1 MSLSDA
7 VGSGSERRALE
18 ALRDALADQLD
29 GCESARDYAALSLRL
44 MDCLS
49 RISALE
55 SAEPVER
62 KSVLDDLAKR
72 RADRSAR
79 ATG

>member
-18 ALRDALADQLD
+18 ALRDALAAQLEE
-29 GCESARDYAALSLRL
+29 CESARDYAALSLRL

-49 RISALE
+49 RISVLE
-55 SAEPVER
+55 GAEPVER
-62 KSVLDDLAKR
+62 RSVLDDLAKR

-79 ATG
+79 ASG

>member
-18 ALRDALADQLD
+18 ALRDALAVQLD
-29 GCESARDYAALSLRL
+29 VCESARDYAALSLRL

-49 RISALE
+49 RISVLE
-55 SAEPVER
+55 GAEPVVRE
-62 KSVLDDLAKR
+62 SVLDDLAKR
-72 RADRSAR
+72 RAAR
-79 ATG
+79 GSRASG

>member
-18 ALRDALADQLD
+18 ALRDALATQLEE
-29 GCESARDYAALSLRL
+29 CESARDYAALSLRL

>member
-7 VGSGSERRALE
+7 VGSGSERAALE
-18 ALRDALADQLD
+18 ALRDALATQLD
-29 GCESARDYAALSLRL
+29 ECESARDYAALSLRL

-62 KSVLDDLAKR
+62 KTVLDDLAKR
-72 RADRSAR
+72 RAERSAR